1 MIQRNILLNDLLFI
15 LSNRNAKYTCA
26 YKNSTMQSSDMDSKV
41 AKVCKILV
49 VLLLSDRAT
58 KAVSNNHFW
67 SVEIPANGTAKIYL
81 RSYCTY
87 HITKAEFNW
96 PRSRAGITTWAK
108 VILYERSID
117 GGSRHDTQISHL
129 TTQYGDTSQNLDLQ
143 FKGTVDSEY
152 LLMFRVEGENFPN
165 ETFPV
170 VLTGYWT

>member
-1 MIQRNILLNDLLFI
+1 MLRTTFEWLTTTFEGLRTTFDG
-15 LSNRNAKYTCA
+15 LSTTSRRVENHFR
-26 YKNSTMQSSDMDSKV
+26 SV
-41 AKVCKILV
+41 G
-49 VLLLSDRAT
+49 
-58 KAVSNNHFW
+58 NHFW

-96 PRSRAGITTWAK
+96 PRSRAGITTWVK